1 MRINPL
7 VTEVLRGLARPGQA
21 HLDHLGLL
29 LLQGVVVLLWWP
41 RDPLTQ
47 VLESQSGPN
56 VLTALVM
63 AFGATAAY
71 LSLRIGAEEV
81 LLPGQHG
88 LRDWTLATPLGL
100 GRILHGYVLGQLLLC
115 LYLLALASPLLLMA
129 FTVSGGEWPALAWCL
144 AAALLHSFFYRLC
157 GAIVHF
163 TIGQHRAESR
173 FFVRA
178 ILIVV
183 YVPVGFLLPFTSHV
197 VLTSRA
203 LGEGLGIQ
211 AAFTGA
217 PEYIAFLVTYCAA
230 ALLAASVLYAL
241 LLRARLA
248 TPGPHEGTR
257 MREAVLP

>member
-21 HLDHLGLL
+21 HMDHLGLL

-41 RDPLTQ
+41 RDPLVQ

-63 AFGATAAY
+63 TFGATAAY

-88 LRDWTLATPLGL
+88 LRDWALATPLPL
-100 GRILHGYVLGQLLLC
+100 GRILHGYVLGQFVLS
-115 LYLLALASPLLLMA
+115 LYLLALSAPLILMA

-144 AAALLHSFFYRLC
+144 AAALLHTFFYRLC
-157 GAIVHF
+157 GAIIHV
-163 TIGQHRAESR
+163 TVGQHRAESR

-183 YVPVGFLLPFTSHV
+183 YVPIGFLVPYTSHV

-211 AAFTGA
+211 AAFSGV
-217 PEYIAFLVTYCAA
+217 PEYIPFLVTYGLA
-230 ALLAASVLYAL
+230 ALVAASVLYAL
-241 LLRARLA
+241 LAHARRA
-248 TPGPHEGTR
+248 TPGPHEGAS
-257 MREAVLP
+257 MQEAVLP